1 MYHRAS
7 SEKGYA
13 AGRLRRLRQDFD
25 RPPPYPD
32 YLANGA
38 TEMTSKHTE
47 GVVLKRAFALPLPMP
62 FSRSILVNP
71 SAQTF
76 PFRHSMPNTPALFS
90 RPTAV
95 LILACLAF
103 TFASNHVAARLAFD
117 DGTGV
122 LLAVLFRSGTTLLVL
137 TGLLLIQ
144 RQSWRLPAGS
154 GRWQLLLGL
163 LIATQSL
170 CLYSA
175 VARIPVALALLV
187 ANVFPIL
194 LALLTW
200 VLGGAAPGRRT
211 LVLMGLILF
220 GLVLALNIPVL
231 LSGAPISGE
240 WLLGVGLAFCGA
252 CSFATALWITDH
264 KLGQVPG
271 ALRSSMTMLVV
282 FGATAVIG
290 AGDLMPNG
298 LAQPATSSGWW
309 ALAALAVL
317 YGTGFS
323 LLFVLFPRLDM
334 AHNTP
339 VLNIEPVASL
349 LLGWLILDQ
358 MLAGIQLL
366 GGALVLAGI
375 ILLSLRRG

>member
-1 MYHRAS
+1 MSPTVR
-7 SEKGYA
+7 
-13 AGRLRRLRQDFD
+13 
-25 RPPPYPD
+25 
-32 YLANGA
+32 
-38 TEMTSKHTE
+38 
-47 GVVLKRAFALPLPMP
+47 P
-62 FSRSILVNP
+62 FSRPL
-71 SAQTF
+71 
-76 PFRHSMPNTPALFS
+76 
-90 RPTAV
+90 AV
-95 LILACLAF
+95 LILACLACI
-103 TFASNHVAARLAFD
+103 FASNHIAARLAFD
-117 DGTGV
+117 SGAGV
-122 LLAVLFRSGTTLLVL
+122 MLAILFRSGLTFLVLATLLLV
-137 TGLLLIQ
+137 Q

-163 LIATQSL
+163 LIAVQSL

-200 VLGGAAPGRRT
+200 LLGGPAPTRRT
-211 LVLMGLILF
+211 LGLMGLILF

-231 LSGAPISGE
+231 LSGAPIDHE
-240 WLLGVGLAFCGA
+240 WLLGVILAFCGA
-252 CSFATALWITDH
+252 CAFASGLWVTEH
-264 KLGQVPG
+264 KLDAMSGP
-271 ALRSSMTMLVV
+271 LRSGMTMLIV
-282 FGATAVIG
+282 FSASALVGVADWVP
-290 AGDLMPNG
+290 DG
-298 LAQPATSSGWW
+298 LALPAQPSGWL
-309 ALAALAVL
+309 ALFALAVL

-375 ILLSLRRG
+375 ILLSLRRA